1 MGSAAQD
8 IPTVN
13 TLDGLTRTLS
23 NSLSVTMST
32 SPIASNPNTLHSPSS
47 YFGAPL
53 ARTLTTP
60 KLLKPFDAEDV
71 KILLLEN
78 VNQSGQ
84 QLLREQ
90 GYHVEALK
98 TSLPE
103 AELIQKIKCE
113 RSLILNVEG
122 IADSVPLGM
131 FMSLV
136 FDQKPSCQKKCF
148 VKQKI

>member
-1 MGSAAQD
+1 MGSSARE

-13 TLDGLTRTLS
+13 TVNDLSRTLS

-32 SPIASNPNTLHSPSS
+32 SPTATYSNPNTLHSPSS
-47 YFGAPL
+47 FFGAAL
-53 ARTLTTP
+53 GRTQTTP
-60 KLLKPFDAEDV
+60 KVLKPFNAEDI

-84 QLLREQ
+84 EMLREQ

-103 AELIQKIKCE
+103 AELIEKIK
-113 RSLILNVEG
+113 
-122 IADSVPLGM
+122 
-131 FMSLV
+131 
-136 FDQKPSCQKKCF
+136 
-148 VKQKI
+148 